1 MSIAENHAK
10 NYSLGLG
17 GRGMSLAAAFA
28 YACVSGGEQLREMN
42 TPQDLKSEHSREA
55 SDV

>member
-28 YACVSGGEQLREMN
+28 YACTSGGEQLREEL
-42 TPQDLKSEHSREA
+42 DHSCQ
-55 SDV
+55 